1 MPPAGAARDM
11 LSAGGGASSGTAAG
25 PRTVVEPAVGA
36 PPDDVSEGD
45 RLNLAQNRDSPVSF
59 RGPFRFCLISSSCSP
74 PSSSVSVSP
83 ATTGTAATV
92 SIFWTSSS
100 SQTLTL
106 PLSSKTRFKTRFVFF
121 CLQHCFS
128 AFFLSSSPSST
139 PRRRSLH
146 VFFFCEAAAASFFSS
161 SKSSETALPVA
172 VVYTSS

>member
-11 LSAGGGASSGTAAG
+11 LSAGAGASSGTAAG

-36 PPDDVSEGD
+36 SPDNVSEGD
-45 RLNLAQNRDSPVSF
+45 RLNFAQNRDSPVSF
-59 RGPFRFCLISSSCSP
+59 RGPFRRPLPHLLFLLSP
-74 PSSSVSVSP
+74 PQACPSVPPRPVPLQQSQ
-83 ATTGTAATV
+83 
-92 SIFWTSSS
+92 SSS

-106 PLSSKTRFKTRFVFF
+106 PLSSKTRFVFF

-139 PRRRSLH
+139 LRRRSLH
-146 VFFFCEAAAASFFSS
+146 VFFFCEAAAASFCSS

-172 VVYTSS
+172 VVYTTS